1 MGVHIAELNLGGGGG
16 GGGGARPGRGG
27 GGVQRGGGGGG
38 GGGGGME
45 PLQESLGRGVPYKI
59 LTSDKNCLFHYPV

>member
-1 MGVHIAELNLGGGGG
+1 MGVHIVELNLGGV
-16 GGGGARPGRGG
+16 GG
-27 GGVQRGGGGGG
+27 GGV
-38 GGGGGME
+38 ME

>member
-1 MGVHIAELNLGGGGG
+1 MGVHIAELNL
-16 GGGGARPGRGG
+16 
-27 GGVQRGGGGGG
+27 G

>member
-16 GGGGARPGRGG
+16 GGW
-27 GGVQRGGGGGG
+27 V
-38 GGGGGME
+38 ME

-59 LTSDKNCLFHYPV
+59 LTSDKNC

>member
-16 GGGGARPGRGG
+16 
-27 GGVQRGGGGGG
+27 VSEYIICWGGGGGG
-38 GGGGGME
+38 GGVME

-59 LTSDKNCLFHYPV
+59 LTSDKNC